1 MVERRK
7 LPTDPVSQI
16 LLIARCQT
24 QLLPPDCLPD
34 ARYLFMIYL
43 KGQVGTTDFF
53 QVLKNWLKKARTEFP
68 TTERMLPIL
77 RWANLLH
84 KYTGR

>member
-1 MVERRK
+1 
-7 LPTDPVSQI
+7 
-16 LLIARCQT
+16 
-24 QLLPPDCLPD
+24 
-34 ARYLFMIYL
+34 MIYL